1 MAGRFLRPARM
12 GRIFGSPPQT
22 APSPSRGG
30 QDGRAVFSAL
40 PAWAAEVVSSNIVG
54 YTKVSLAEGYNIVGA
69 QFGNVGTGGMPVSS
83 VQGDNFQSGDQL
95 RLWDA
100 DSNEYTSFAYYDV
113 DNDGGVYADDT
124 YKVNLGAGWGDDDQI
139 AVNQQIDPG
148 TGFWIENSEALV
160 VTLLGE
166 VKDVSTLE
174 FSAGYNLLINP
185 RPTQIDVSKITST
198 ELESGDQI
206 RFWDSVNNEY
216 TSYAFYDVDNDGGV
230 YEDDTY
236 KVNLGAGWGDDDQV
250 VPSATV
256 GIGEG
261 FWLETANSGTLTFG
275 E

>member
-1 MAGRFLRPARM
+1 M
-12 GRIFGSPPQT
+12 
-22 APSPSRGG
+22 
-30 QDGRAVFSAL
+30 
-40 PAWAAEVVSSNIVG
+40 G

-69 QFGNVGTGGMPVSS
+69 QFGSVGRTGGISVSS

-124 YKVNLGAGWGDDDQI
+124 YRVNLGAGWGDDDQVVVDQEI
-139 AVNQQIDPG
+139 NPG
-148 TGFWIENSEALV
+148 TGFWIENSESLV
-160 VTLLGE
+160 VTLSGE
-166 VKDVSTLE
+166 VKDVNTLD

-185 RPTQIDVSKITST
+185 RPTQIDVAKITSDD
-198 ELESGDQI
+198 LESGDQI
-206 RFWDSVNNEY
+206 RFWDPDNNEY

-230 YEDDTY
+230 YADDTY
-236 KVNLGAGWGDDDQV
+236 QVNLGAGWGDDDQV
-250 VPSATV
+250 VPAATV
-256 GIGEG
+256 DIGEG